1 MGGHQAVLG
10 SRSAAASCFITFSPP
25 QDDNWG
31 ETTTVVTGTSEH
43 SISHDDITRITKDM
57 EDSAHLDC
65 SRHLG
70 VALAGALALLAFLTP
85 LAFMLLPQLLWREE
99 LEPCGTPCEGLFI
112 SVAFKLLILLLGSW
126 ALFFRRP
133 KAFFPRV
140 FVFRALLM
148 VLVFLLVVSYWLFY
162 GVRILD
168 SRDRNYQGIVQY
180 AVSLVD
186 ALLFVHYLAVVL
198 LELRQLQPQFTLKAV
213 RSTDGASRFYNVGH
227 LRCGDV
233 GCVGWGVAPC
243 LGGLGLCGCL
253 CPPVCLCVCV
263 CIWVHICIRACLCV
277 RVCVCARAHA
287 AGCVHAASCC
297 SPAIPDW
304 RSCECP
310 GVSAVPALFLPPVL
324 SPCAC
329 PGSVLTCSLCP
340 APAVSPCSIQRAAI
354 WILENYYHDFP
365 VYNPALLNLPKSVL
379 SKKMSGFKVY
389 SLGEGE
395 LPFPWLLLLFP
406 LLLSQCFPPLPP
418 GSIPCWAPSRSL
430 RICVHLSRASRA
442 LVPNPQQNRPAASR
456 STSGAS
462 VGWGCAGSTGK
473 GNISPLFLQKTPPTT
488 PRGSPGLSSPRPPAG
503 ATTAIMSTTMRR
515 QSMSAGCGNA
525 VPGMGTSGG
534 SSPWGALKNHP
545 RIPLSRELGWR
556 GQPWVSSRVLGWELE
571 QGGSAGVNCFGVG
584 AGVQV
589 WAVGRRGARWLLQAL
604 GDRDTSEW
612 LLEISRVKARVFL
625 GRLVVAV
632 EEAFTHIKRLQDEDQ
647 KNPREIM
654 DPREAAQAIFASMAR
669 AMQKYLRTTKQQP
682 YHTMESILQH
692 LEFCITHDMTP
703 KVCGVGWGTPGGGF
717 AQPRVRA
724 SLIRV
729 RGGRAVQC
737 CAAGKAG
744 VTAREGWIGLVP
756 SRWEAF
762 PAGPAGQLKAANKY
776 KCEQCE
782 GDVHTS
788 VVLQAFLERY
798 LSAGPTIQYHK
809 DRWLAKQWTLVSE
822 EPVTNGLKD
831 GVVFVLK
838 RHDFSLV
845 ISTKK
850 IPFFKLSE
858 EFVDPK
864 SHKFVMR
871 LQSETSV

>member
-1 MGGHQAVLG
+1 KIESLKVTVDFLKVPLGLKKPPLKEALAAVPGRPKVLG
-10 SRSAAASCFITFSPP
+10 VERHKPRHSNTMDNESQYSGYSYKSAHSRSSRKHSRDGSRGDKSVTIQAPGEPLLDNESTRGDER
-25 QDDNWG
+25 DDNWG

-70 VALAGALALLAFLTP
+70 VSLAGALALLAFLTP
-85 LAFMLLPQLLWREE
+85 LAFMLLPQLLWREQ
-99 LEPCGTPCEGLFI
+99 LESCGPPCEGLFI

-148 VLVFLLVVSYWLFY
+148 VLIFLLIVSYWLFY

-168 SRDRNYQGIVQY
+168 ARDRNYQGVVQF

-213 RSTDGASRFYNVGH
+213 RSADGASRFYNVGH
-227 LRCGDV
+227 L
-233 GCVGWGVAPC
+233 
-243 LGGLGLCGCL
+243 
-253 CPPVCLCVCV
+253 
-263 CIWVHICIRACLCV
+263 
-277 RVCVCARAHA
+277 
-287 AGCVHAASCC
+287 
-297 SPAIPDW
+297 
-304 RSCECP
+304 
-310 GVSAVPALFLPPVL
+310 
-324 SPCAC
+324 
-329 PGSVLTCSLCP
+329 
-340 APAVSPCSIQRAAI
+340 SIQRAAV

-389 SLGEGE
+389 SLGEENTTNNSTG
-395 LPFPWLLLLFP
+395 
-406 LLLSQCFPPLPP
+406 Q
-418 GSIPCWAPSRSL
+418 
-430 RICVHLSRASRA
+430 SRAVIAAAARRRDNSHNEYYYEEAEHERRVRKRRA
-442 LVPNPQQNRPAASR
+442 
-456 STSGAS
+456 
-462 VGWGCAGSTGK
+462 
-473 GNISPLFLQKTPPTT
+473 
-488 PRGSPGLSSPRPPAG
+488 
-503 ATTAIMSTTMRR
+503 
-515 QSMSAGCGNA
+515 
-525 VPGMGTSGG
+525 
-534 SSPWGALKNHP
+534 
-545 RIPLSRELGWR
+545 
-556 GQPWVSSRVLGWELE
+556 
-571 QGGSAGVNCFGVG
+571 
-584 AGVQV
+584 
-589 WAVGRRGARWLLQAL
+589 
-604 GDRDTSEW
+604 
-612 LLEISRVKARVFL
+612 
-625 GRLVVAV
+625 RLVVAV
-632 EEAFTHIKRLQDEDQ
+632 EEAFTHIKRLQEEDQ

-703 KVCGVGWGTPGGGF
+703 K
-717 AQPRVRA
+717 
-724 SLIRV
+724 
-729 RGGRAVQC
+729 
-737 CAAGKAG
+737 
-744 VTAREGWIGLVP
+744 
-756 SRWEAF
+756 
-762 PAGPAGQLKAANKY
+762 
-776 KCEQCE
+776 
-782 GDVHTS
+782 
-788 VVLQAFLERY
+788 AFLERY
-798 LSAGPTIQYHK
+798 LTAGPTIQYHK

-838 RHDFSLV
+838 RQDFSLV
-845 ISTKK
+845 VSTKK

>member
-1 MGGHQAVLG
+1 KIEPLKVTVDFLKVPLGLKKPPLKEALAALPGKPKSHILERHKARRSDAMDNESQYSGYSYKSGH
-10 SRSAAASCFITFSPP
+10 SRSSRKHRDRRERHRSKSRDGTRGDKSVTIQAPGEPLLDNESTRGDER
-25 QDDNWG
+25 DDNWG

-43 SISHDDITRITKDM
+43 SISHDDLTRITKDM

-70 VALAGALALLAFLTP
+70 VALGVALALLAFLTP
-85 LAFMLLPQLLWREE
+85 LAFLLLPQLLWREE

-168 SRDRNYQGIVQY
+168 SRDRNYRGVVQF

-213 RSTDGASRFYNVGH
+213 RSADGASRFYNVGH
-227 LRCGDV
+227 L
-233 GCVGWGVAPC
+233 
-243 LGGLGLCGCL
+243 
-253 CPPVCLCVCV
+253 
-263 CIWVHICIRACLCV
+263 
-277 RVCVCARAHA
+277 
-287 AGCVHAASCC
+287 
-297 SPAIPDW
+297 
-304 RSCECP
+304 
-310 GVSAVPALFLPPVL
+310 
-324 SPCAC
+324 
-329 PGSVLTCSLCP
+329 
-340 APAVSPCSIQRAAI
+340 SIQRAAV

-389 SLGEGE
+389 SLGEENSTNNSTG
-395 LPFPWLLLLFP
+395 
-406 LLLSQCFPPLPP
+406 Q
-418 GSIPCWAPSRSL
+418 
-430 RICVHLSRASRA
+430 SRAVIAAAARRRDNSHNEFYYEEAEHERRVRKRRA
-442 LVPNPQQNRPAASR
+442 
-456 STSGAS
+456 
-462 VGWGCAGSTGK
+462 
-473 GNISPLFLQKTPPTT
+473 
-488 PRGSPGLSSPRPPAG
+488 
-503 ATTAIMSTTMRR
+503 
-515 QSMSAGCGNA
+515 
-525 VPGMGTSGG
+525 
-534 SSPWGALKNHP
+534 
-545 RIPLSRELGWR
+545 
-556 GQPWVSSRVLGWELE
+556 
-571 QGGSAGVNCFGVG
+571 
-584 AGVQV
+584 
-589 WAVGRRGARWLLQAL
+589 
-604 GDRDTSEW
+604 
-612 LLEISRVKARVFL
+612 
-625 GRLVVAV
+625 RLVVAV
-632 EEAFTHIKRLQDEDQ
+632 EEAFTHIKRLQEEDQ

-703 KVCGVGWGTPGGGF
+703 KVG
-717 AQPRVRA
+717 A
-724 SLIRV
+724 
-729 RGGRAVQC
+729 
-737 CAAGKAG
+737 
-744 VTAREGWIGLVP
+744 
-756 SRWEAF
+756 
-762 PAGPAGQLKAANKY
+762 
-776 KCEQCE
+776 
-782 GDVHTS
+782 
-788 VVLQAFLERY
+788 RY
-798 LSAGPTIQYHK
+798 LTAGPTIQYHK

-838 RHDFSLV
+838 RQDFSLV
-845 ISTKK
+845 VSTKK

-864 SHKFVMR
+864 SHKFIMR

>member
-1 MGGHQAVLG
+1 MDMGTEVWERMDTGTGVGEDGHTDRRVGRSQTGPGCFGTSVAAGGG
-10 SRSAAASCFITFSPP
+10 SGGGRRSQGLHPGCVGAGTGHVPSGPTNEEETSHFPSCSCRCWNTERSPGRGFSRRSRPSLDISP
-25 QDDNWG
+25 TKQGVMAPGSTPGIEDDNWG

-70 VALAGALALLAFLTP
+70 VALGAALALLAFLTP

-133 KAFFPRV
+133 KAFLPRV

-168 SRDRNYQGIVQY
+168 SRHRDYQGVVQF

-186 ALLFVHYLAVVL
+186 ALLFVHYLALVL

-213 RSTDGASRFYNVGH
+213 RSADGASRFYNVGH
-227 LRCGDV
+227 L
-233 GCVGWGVAPC
+233 
-243 LGGLGLCGCL
+243 
-253 CPPVCLCVCV
+253 
-263 CIWVHICIRACLCV
+263 
-277 RVCVCARAHA
+277 
-287 AGCVHAASCC
+287 
-297 SPAIPDW
+297 
-304 RSCECP
+304 
-310 GVSAVPALFLPPVL
+310 
-324 SPCAC
+324 
-329 PGSVLTCSLCP
+329 
-340 APAVSPCSIQRAAI
+340 SIQRAAV

-379 SKKMSGFKVY
+379 AKKMSGFKVY
-389 SLGEGE
+389 SLGEE
-395 LPFPWLLLLFP
+395 
-406 LLLSQCFPPLPP
+406 
-418 GSIPCWAPSRSL
+418 
-430 RICVHLSRASRA
+430 
-442 LVPNPQQNRPAASR
+442 N
-456 STSGAS
+456 ST
-462 VGWGCAGSTGK
+462 
-473 GNISPLFLQKTPPTT
+473 NN
-488 PRGSPGLSSPRPPAG
+488 SS
-503 ATTAIMSTTMRR
+503 
-515 QSMSAGCGNA
+515 
-525 VPGMGTSGG
+525 
-534 SSPWGALKNHP
+534 
-545 RIPLSRELGWR
+545 
-556 GQPWVSSRVLGWELE
+556 GQPRAVIAAAARRRDNSHNEFYYEEAEHERRVRK
-571 QGGSAGVNCFGVG
+571 
-584 AGVQV
+584 
-589 WAVGRRGARWLLQAL
+589 RRA
-604 GDRDTSEW
+604 
-612 LLEISRVKARVFL
+612 
-625 GRLVVAV
+625 RLVVAV
-632 EEAFTHIKRLQDEDQ
+632 EEAFTHIKRLQEEDQ

-703 KVCGVGWGTPGGGF
+703 K
-717 AQPRVRA
+717 
-724 SLIRV
+724 
-729 RGGRAVQC
+729 
-737 CAAGKAG
+737 
-744 VTAREGWIGLVP
+744 
-756 SRWEAF
+756 
-762 PAGPAGQLKAANKY
+762 
-776 KCEQCE
+776 
-782 GDVHTS
+782 
-788 VVLQAFLERY
+788 AFLERY
-798 LSAGPTIQYHK
+798 LTAGPTIQYHK

-838 RHDFSLV
+838 RQDFSLV
-845 ISTKK
+845 VTTKK

-864 SHKFVMR
+864 SHKFIMR

>member
-1 MGGHQAVLG
+1 RDRRDRHRSKSRDG
-10 SRSAAASCFITFSPP
+10 SRGDKSVTIQAPGEPLLDNESTRGDER
-25 QDDNWG
+25 DDNWG

-70 VALAGALALLAFLTP
+70 VSLAGALALLAFLTP

-140 FVFRALLM
+140 FIFRALLM

-168 SRDRNYQGIVQY
+168 SRDRNYQGVVQF

-186 ALLFVHYLAVVL
+186 ALLLVNYF
-198 LELRQLQPQFTLKAV
+198 
-213 RSTDGASRFYNVGH
+213 RFYNVGH
-227 LRCGDV
+227 L
-233 GCVGWGVAPC
+233 
-243 LGGLGLCGCL
+243 
-253 CPPVCLCVCV
+253 
-263 CIWVHICIRACLCV
+263 
-277 RVCVCARAHA
+277 
-287 AGCVHAASCC
+287 
-297 SPAIPDW
+297 
-304 RSCECP
+304 
-310 GVSAVPALFLPPVL
+310 
-324 SPCAC
+324 
-329 PGSVLTCSLCP
+329 
-340 APAVSPCSIQRAAI
+340 SIQRAAV

-389 SLGEGE
+389 SLGE
-395 LPFPWLLLLFP
+395 
-406 LLLSQCFPPLPP
+406 
-418 GSIPCWAPSRSL
+418 APVSNL
-430 RICVHLSRASRA
+430 A
-442 LVPNPQQNRPAASR
+442 LNTVRDGAA
-456 STSGAS
+456 TAS
-462 VGWGCAGSTGK
+462 VGTLHNEYYYEEAEHE
-473 GNISPLFLQKTPPTT
+473 
-488 PRGSPGLSSPRPPAG
+488 
-503 ATTAIMSTTMRR
+503 RR
-515 QSMSAGCGNA
+515 
-525 VPGMGTSGG
+525 VR
-534 SSPWGALKNHP
+534 K
-545 RIPLSRELGWR
+545 
-556 GQPWVSSRVLGWELE
+556 
-571 QGGSAGVNCFGVG
+571 
-584 AGVQV
+584 
-589 WAVGRRGARWLLQAL
+589 RRA
-604 GDRDTSEW
+604 
-612 LLEISRVKARVFL
+612 
-625 GRLVVAV
+625 RLVVAV
-632 EEAFTHIKRLQDEDQ
+632 EEAFTHIKRLQEEDQ

-703 KVCGVGWGTPGGGF
+703 K
-717 AQPRVRA
+717 
-724 SLIRV
+724 
-729 RGGRAVQC
+729 
-737 CAAGKAG
+737 
-744 VTAREGWIGLVP
+744 
-756 SRWEAF
+756 
-762 PAGPAGQLKAANKY
+762 
-776 KCEQCE
+776 
-782 GDVHTS
+782 
-788 VVLQAFLERY
+788 AFLERY
-798 LSAGPTIQYHK
+798 LTAGPTIQYHK

-838 RHDFSLV
+838 RQDFSLV
-845 ISTKK
+845 VSTKK